1 MSQYYNP
8 HRSSSWNYGGKNWK
22 LSRSKIDLFLECPK
36 CFYLDNKLG
45 IKRPPGYPFTI
56 NSAIDY
62 LLKQEFDILR
72 AENKQHPLIESYGID
87 ARPAVHKNLDE
98 WRDNFK
104 GVQHYHQPTQMT
116 VTGAIDDLWINSS
129 DEYIVVDYKST
140 AVKDSIT
147 ELNKDWHEDY
157 KRQMDIYQWLLR
169 QNGYQV
175 CDTGYFLYAN
185 GITDKEAFDA
195 KLEFELTLIPYV
207 GSTGWIEETLL
218 EIKACLESDEIPEAA
233 EECDYCAYREAVREV
248 SG

>member
-1 MSQYYNP
+1 
-8 HRSSSWNYGGKNWK
+8 
-22 LSRSKIDLFLECPK
+22 
-36 CFYLDNKLG
+36 
-45 IKRPPGYPFTI
+45 
-56 NSAIDY
+56 
-62 LLKQEFDILR
+62 
-72 AENKQHPLIESYGID
+72 
-87 ARPAVHKNLDE
+87 
-98 WRDNFK
+98 
-104 GVQHYHQPTQMT
+104 MT
-116 VTGAIDDLWINSS
+116 VTGAIDDLWINSD